1 MPYYIKR
8 KPKKGGGGDGDG
20 GGQRKP
26 TTPRRPSLSRAVQ
39 RLDKVFSLYIRLR
52 DSRAYGFRAFRCIS
66 CGRIKSFEYADC
78 GHYYSRRNMATR
90 FDEDNCHAEC
100 SYCNRFSADHLIA
113 YRLNLVRK
121 IGEQRFAL
129 LGVKS
134 KAVRKWSVWELEEL
148 TKHYAALVKGLEAE
162 AARGG
167 NGGNNKQSV

>member
-8 KPKKGGGGDGDG
+8 KPKAGDKGGGEHK
-20 GGQRKP
+20 R
-26 TTPRRPSLSRAVQ
+26 TTPQRRPSLSRAVQ

-52 DSRAYGFRAFRCIS
+52 DSKAYGFKAFRCIS
-66 CGRIKSFEYADC
+66 CGRVKSFEYADC

-121 IGEQRFAL
+121 IGVQRFAL
-129 LGVKS
+129 LSVKS
-134 KAVRKWSVWELEEL
+134 KSVRKWSVWELEEL
-148 TKHYAALVKGLEAE
+148 TKHYAALVKGLQAE
-162 AARGG
+162 ASGG
-167 NGGNNKQSV
+167 NKHKTY